1 MMFRNSVRLLF
12 SNFATVW
19 KILIYKTIAA
29 VTTFAVAS
37 IFAIKLVEVLNNNN
51 FFESAK
57 QEFSGALANF
67 NIYYI
72 LSAFATIINSFLN
85 IVSANLSTVLGSLIL
100 TLITLV
106 VFGSFL
112 SSLSDLAVSES
123 LNGYMSSNAN
133 YSFTAMF
140 VKNFPKG
147 VKLAISKI
155 FINLPINVL
164 IAFLIYKMLPMLT
177 SSNELVVIFSP
188 FIIIT
193 LSTILMAFN
202 LTVFSGVV
210 PAITVHE
217 TKILEGYKQGFVAV
231 NRRFYKTLS
240 NSAVI
245 ILTILVVNLFFL
257 TLTGGAS
264 LIITLPSSI
273 FLLAIFSMV
282 MYYGNMGM
290 RYYVDPET
298 ILAPKKLEEQD
309 KVNKAKFII

>member
-1 MMFRNSVRLLF
+1 MFRNSVRLLF

-19 KILIYKTIAA
+19 KILVYKIIAA
-29 VTTFAVAS
+29 VTTVAIAS

-51 FFESAK
+51 FFETAK
-57 QEFSGALANF
+57 QEFSAAAVNF

-72 LSAFATIINSFLN
+72 LSSVATIINSFVD

-106 VFGSFL
+106 IFGSFL
-112 SSLSDLAVSES
+112 SSLSDLAVSET

-140 VKNFPKG
+140 VKNFPKSI
-147 VKLAISKI
+147 KLSLTKI
-155 FINLPINVL
+155 FINLPINLL
-164 IAFLIYKMLPMLT
+164 IIFLIYKMLPMLT
-177 SSNELVVIFSP
+177 STNELVVIFSP

-193 LSTILMAFN
+193 LSTILMALN

-210 PAITVHE
+210 PAIIVHDA
-217 TKILEGYKQGFVAV
+217 KILEGYKQGFVAV
-231 NRRFYKTLS
+231 NRRFYKTFS
-240 NSAVI
+240 TSAVI

-264 LIITLPSSI
+264 LIITFPSSI

-282 MYYGNMGM
+282 MYYGSMGM

-298 ILAPKKLEEQD
+298 ILTPKKLEEQD